1 MAGKRNFGD
10 FANPNDPMLAKAYC
24 EGRKASIAGAAI
36 GTNPHPANSPANL
49 AWARGHASY
58 ESTGT
63 VTGRDCC
70 AEPWKLQARSF
81 VLTVLDLGVTL
92 ATTPA
97 MKVTI
102 DWGDGTVAEDADGDV
117 AHTYADEGEYTV
129 RIYFQGKMMH
139 EEVIVLVA
147 P

>member
-1 MAGKRNFGD
+1 MPGKLNFGD
-10 FANPNDPMLAKAYC
+10 FPNPNDPMLAKAYC
-24 EGRKASIAGAAI
+24 EGRRASAAGVLI
-36 GTNPHPANSPANL
+36 GSNPHPANSPANA

-70 AEPWKLQARSF
+70 AELWKLQARSF
-81 VLTVLDLGVTL
+81 TLTPTDLDVVL

-102 DWGDGTVAEDADGDV
+102 DWGDGTVEEDVDGDV
-117 AHTYADEGEYTV
+117 SHSYAVENDYTV
-129 RIYFQGKMMH
+129 RIYFQGTMLH
-139 EEVIVLVA
+139 EEIVSLVA